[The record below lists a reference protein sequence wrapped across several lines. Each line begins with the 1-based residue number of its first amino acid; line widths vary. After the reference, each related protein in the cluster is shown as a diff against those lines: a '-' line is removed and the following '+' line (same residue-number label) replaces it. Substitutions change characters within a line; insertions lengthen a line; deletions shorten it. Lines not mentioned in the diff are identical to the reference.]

1 MTDQEYTLRR
11 DMLRDAIRK
20 TQSELDG
27 LKEELNTL
35 ECQGPPLFKSSVEVS
50 IGDFEILKHGFKVE
64 RQSRGISEE
73 AYIQATDLRLRLQK
87 DVIDIWRRQHR
98 MAPLAGR
105 LVSVKPTSNGT
116 IELRFEQ

>member
-1 MTDQEYTLRR
+1 MTDQEYTMRR

-27 LKEELNTL
+27 LKEELDTL

-64 RQSRGISEE
+64 RESRGISKEV
-73 AYIQATDLRLRLQK
+73 YTQATDLRLRLQK
-87 DVIDIWRRQHR
+87 DVIDIWRRNNH

-105 LVSVKPTSNGT
+105 LVSVAPTSHGT

>member
-1 MTDQEYTLRR
+1 MTEQEYTMRR

-20 TQSELDG
+20 TQSELDD
-27 LKEELNTL
+27 LKEELDTL
-35 ECQGPPLFKSSVEVS
+35 ECQRPPLFKSSVEVS
-50 IGDFEILKHGFKVE
+50 IGDFEILKHGFRVE

-73 AYIQATDLRLRLQK
+73 AYIQAADLRLRLQK

>member
-1 MTDQEYTLRR
+1 MTEQEYTMRR

-27 LKEELNTL
+27 LKEELDTL
-35 ECQGPPLFKSSVEVS
+35 ECRRPPLFKPTIEVS
-50 IGDFEILKHGFKVE
+50 IGDFEILKHGFQVE

-73 AYIQATDLRLRLQK
+73 TYIQDTELRLRLQK
-87 DVIDIWRRQHR
+87 DVIDIWRRHR
-98 MAPLAGR
+98 HMAPLAGR
-105 LVSVKPTSNGT
+105 LVSVAPTSHGT

>member
-1 MTDQEYTLRR
+1 MTGQEYTLRR

-27 LKEELNTL
+27 IKEELDTL
-35 ECQGPPLFKSSVEVS
+35 ERRGPPLFKSSVEVS
-50 IGDFEILKHGFKVE
+50 MGDFEILKHGFIVE
-64 RQSRGISEE
+64 RESRGISKE

-87 DVIDIWRRQHR
+87 DVIDIWRRQHH

-105 LVSVKPTSNGT
+105 LVSVAPTSHGT